1 MRKLRLFA
9 GVMAFAVLMLASTSC
24 GSERGILFI
33 QVIPSNAV
41 LSTCQA
47 STVQFIANGVF
58 ERGPDE
64 NITSRVT
71 WASAQPQIVTISNDS
86 SSKGLASSGVQS
98 GNTVITASLDGVTDT
113 ASVTNTVCP

>member
-1 MRKLRLFA
+1 MTKLRLVA
-9 GVMAFAVLMLASTSC
+9 TVAVLAVLMLSATSC

-33 QVIPSNAV
+33 QIIPSTAV

-64 NITSRVT
+64 NITNRAT
-71 WASAQPQIVTISNDS
+71 WASAQPQIATVNS
-86 SSKGLASSGVQS
+86 SGLASSGVQS
-98 GNTVITASLDGVTDT
+98 GSTIITASLDGVTDT
-113 ASVTNTVCP
+113 ASVSNSVCP